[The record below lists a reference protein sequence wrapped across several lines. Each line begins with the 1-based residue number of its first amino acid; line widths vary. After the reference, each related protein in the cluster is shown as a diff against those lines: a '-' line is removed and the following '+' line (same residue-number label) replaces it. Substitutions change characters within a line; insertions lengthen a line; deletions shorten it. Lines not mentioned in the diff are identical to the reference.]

1 MDSTQGKLLSQMRK
15 LETQLSMMGSE
26 NAVLKERVD
35 ELESRLQ
42 ILEGPKFREMQLARS
57 MDEHEMPMLAE
68 DRRNDDQFKSFRY
81 VLPKEA
87 LFNATNEAIEYGLL
101 KEIVIGTK

>member
-1 MDSTQGKLLSQMRK
+1 
-15 LETQLSMMGSE
+15 MMGSE

-68 DRRNDDQFKSFRY
+68 DRRNDD
-81 VLPKEA
+81 
-87 LFNATNEAIEYGLL
+87 
-101 KEIVIGTK
+101 